1 VNKLSFVQKVWLP
14 LVISLIALLLVAVF
28 GAYQGRQIRIE
39 ERKNDLVHVAN
50 VGMSI
55 VKEYAS
61 LEQKGE
67 LSKAEA
73 QKQALERLRNIR
85 YDEDGYLL
93 VINSKPTMVM
103 HPIKPALVGHDMAEN
118 ADADGQHHY
127 VSFVRA
133 AQAPNGGF
141 VDYLFP
147 HVKQTEAVPKIGYVL
162 RFQPWDWILST
173 GAYVDDINAAF
184 MRSLYQAGGLF
195 LTTALLLFVLV
206 STTNRSLQRTIGADP
221 HYAAKVANAIASGDL
236 SIYIETR
243 TAHPASLIHAMRRM
257 RLALTEMV
265 SQIKASADSVATAT
279 REIAAGNTNLSQRT
293 EEQAASLEETAA
305 SMEEITAMVRQTA
318 NHAQQASRLAATAA
332 NVANASGDAV
342 TDVVRTMCD
351 LAGESKQM
359 VEIIAVIEGIA
370 FQTNILALNAA
381 VEAARAGERGRGFAV
396 VASEVRSLAQR
407 SAGAA
412 KEIRGLIQR
421 SVSKVGEGSG
431 LAEKAGA
438 TMHQAQEAIG
448 RLAVIV
454 QEIATAAAE
463 QSSGIDQVNIAVT
476 QMDEVT
482 QQNAALVEQAAAAA
496 QSLEEQAHKLL
507 GSVSTFQ
514 IDEAVEPNEAR
525 PGTGKPVMRALNIR
539 HVAHGGPHASAL
551 ASPCL
556 AREKPDEQTI
566 KVVQL

>member
-1 VNKLSFVQKVWLP
+1 MNKLSFMQKLWLP
-14 LVISLIALLLVAVF
+14 LIISLIALLLVAVF

-39 ERKNDLVHVAN
+39 ERKSDLVNVAN

-55 VKEYAS
+55 VREYSS
-61 LEQKGE
+61 LVQKGD

-73 QKQALERLRNIR
+73 QKQALERLKNIR
-85 YDEDGYLL
+85 YGEDGYLL
-93 VINSKPTMVM
+93 VIDSKPTMIM
-103 HPIKPALVGHDMAEN
+103 HPIKPALIGHDMTTN

-127 VSFVRA
+127 VSFVQA

-173 GAYVDDINAAF
+173 GAYVDDIDAAF

-195 LTTALLLFVLV
+195 LATALLLFVLV
-206 STTNRSLQRTIGADP
+206 SMTNRSLLRTIGADP

-243 TAHPASLIHAMRRM
+243 TAHPASLIHSMRRM
-257 RLALTEMV
+257 RLALTDTIGH
-265 SQIKASADSVATAT
+265 IKVAADSVATAT
-279 REIAAGNTNLSQRT
+279 KEIAAGNADLSQRT
-293 EEQAASLEETAA
+293 EEQAASLEETAS

-318 NHAQQASRLAATAA
+318 NHAQQASGLAATAA
-332 NVANASGDAV
+332 DVANASSDAV
-342 TDVVRTMCD
+342 TDVVKTMRD
-351 LAGESKQM
+351 IAGESRQM

-396 VASEVRSLAQR
+396 VAGEVRSLAQR

-412 KEIRGLIQR
+412 KEIRELIQR
-421 SVSKVGEGSG
+421 SVSKVDEGSG
-431 LAEKAGA
+431 LADKAGT
-438 TMHQAQEAIG
+438 TMQQAQEAIG

-454 QEIATAAAE
+454 QEIAGAAAE

-482 QQNAALVEQAAAAA
+482 QQNAALVEQAATAA
-496 QSLEEQAHKLL
+496 QSLDEQAYKLL
-507 GSVSTFQ
+507 DSVSKFR
-514 IDEAVEPNEAR
+514 IDETIE
-525 PGTGKPVMRALNIR
+525 
-539 HVAHGGPHASAL
+539 
-551 ASPCL
+551 
-556 AREKPDEQTI
+556 PDEVRTGARRLA
-566 KVVQL
+566 VGAFSMREAAANA